1 MSDDSHGTR
10 RGARLGRG
18 LSSLLGEDGDDLAQL
33 DRLRQ
38 SRNVPI
44 EQISPGPYQPRRQ
57 FDQEALAALADSIRE
72 RGVLQPIL
80 LRRDPEG
87 EGFQI
92 VAGERR
98 WRAAQLAQLHEVPA
112 LIRELADDEALEI
125 ALIENIQRSDLT
137 PLEEAEAFR
146 RLVDEHGHT
155 QEAVAQAVGKSR
167 SHVANTM
174 RLLALPD
181 SVKQQLDAGNLS
193 AGHARALLGAED
205 PAALA
210 EEVIRRR
217 LNVRQTERLVQESQA
232 GGGPARADRPRREGR
247 RQAKDPDI
255 RALEEELTSHLGL
268 RIEVETDEPDG
279 PGRLIVHYDS
289 LEQLDD
295 ILSRLSKQTVHADPG
310 EAVGADPLDDFEA
323 LLAQTEALL
332 TANGGA
338 TDGSA
343 GSDSAD
349 HDPES
354 EDYAVEPADD
364 DSSEAGKKLA
374 ISQDSAAA
382 PSEDDWADPRDDQGA
397 DQDIV
402 VLDDSDDGVQ
412 PPRRQ

>member
-1 MSDDSHGTR
+1 MSDDGHGTR

-217 LNVRQTERLVQESQA
+217 LNVRQTERREKDRW
-232 GGGPARADRPRREGR
+232 PRA
-247 RQAKDPDI
+247 
-255 RALEEELTSHLGL
+255 
-268 RIEVETDEPDG
+268 
-279 PGRLIVHYDS
+279 
-289 LEQLDD
+289 
-295 ILSRLSKQTVHADPG
+295 
-310 EAVGADPLDDFEA
+310 EA
-323 LLAQTEALL
+323 LPVIAASAL
-332 TANGGA
+332 GA
-338 TDGSA
+338 
-343 GSDSAD
+343 
-349 HDPES
+349 
-354 EDYAVEPADD
+354 
-364 DSSEAGKKLA
+364 L
-374 ISQDSAAA
+374 
-382 PSEDDWADPRDDQGA
+382 
-397 DQDIV
+397 
-402 VLDDSDDGVQ
+402 
-412 PPRRQ
+412 